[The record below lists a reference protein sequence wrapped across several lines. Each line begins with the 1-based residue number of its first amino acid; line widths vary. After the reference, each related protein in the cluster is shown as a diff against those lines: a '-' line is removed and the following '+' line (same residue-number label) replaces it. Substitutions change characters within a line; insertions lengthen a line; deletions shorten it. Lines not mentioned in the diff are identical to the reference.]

1 MVTRKVTERDV
12 LGKEKIESKL
22 IEDFSSTPF
31 FLTGISVAY
40 PLEKL
45 TIH

>member
-1 MVTRKVTERDV
+1 MVIRKVTERDV
-12 LGKEKIESKL
+12 LGKEKIESRL
-22 IEDFSSTPF
+22 EDSSSASF

>member
-1 MVTRKVTERDV
+1 MVIRKVTERDV
-12 LGKEKIESKL
+12 LGKEKIESRL
-22 IEDFSSTPF
+22 EDSSSNSF